1 MNLREAFEEIPQ
13 CRSGRPCLAC
23 VQLSEMSDEDASTL
37 RELLAGS
44 SSSRVIFEAVQRAG
58 YETLTLS
65 ALKRHRRG
73 ECIGLT

>member
-1 MNLREAFEEIPQ
+1 MT
-13 CRSGRPCLAC
+13 
-23 VQLSEMSDEDASTL
+23 DDDAATL
-37 RELLAGS
+37 RELIDGP

-73 ECIGLT
+73 ECLGLP